1 VGSSTG
7 LGGPAPRP
15 QLRACKY
22 GTQCFRKN
30 SEHLAQFAHPGER
43 MYRYGMV
50 AFEGNVMPEFESLW
64 QLFKYHDPDES
75 GFLSDVDFGN
85 ALESCRLLATIVGG
99 VGGIV
104 GSEGENWTKAGGV
117 PDGYLNFRQFVAW
130 AQEFLPADFPVG
142 LDTASASDRP
152 CRFRLC
158 SSGGE
163 RCSCPG
169 FEAADD
175 AGLLCKCGHKAS
187 MHRSDAAEAGFRAFS
202 SMNSSSHTMV
212 WTDTPGLV
220 RIEDDTLLANLQEA
234 LEHTHKSTD
243 NWTRD
248 RGCAI
253 HGVNGCDWKCCNKN
267 RAPVPTS
274 YKLLTAY
281 RNQNEEL
288 WQQYS
293 MLKTAVQE
301 ECRRP
306 IRPGDAIPPMTAHK
320 VSTSGLPL
328 SADLDESCNEYHLF
342 HGSSSQKCA
351 SIASTNFRTD
361 LAGAGATWKEKGKA
375 VGTPLYG
382 FGVYLAEKITK
393 ADEYSKEVD
402 EDDGILP
409 EDAEGEFYTV
419 LVCRVMCGKAQV
431 VTTNEIEVESLRKDV
446 FAGPYHAV
454 LGDRVSVLNKPYR
467 EVVVYEKDQCFPEF
481 LLVYSRAYS

>member
-1 VGSSTG
+1 
-7 LGGPAPRP
+7 
-15 QLRACKY
+15 
-22 GTQCFRKN
+22 
-30 SEHLAQFAHPGER
+30 
-43 MYRYGMV
+43 
-50 AFEGNVMPEFESLW
+50 
-64 QLFKYHDPDES
+64 
-75 GFLSDVDFGN
+75 
-85 ALESCRLLATIVGG
+85 
-99 VGGIV
+99 
-104 GSEGENWTKAGGV
+104 
-117 PDGYLNFRQFVAW
+117 
-130 AQEFLPADFPVG
+130 
-142 LDTASASDRP
+142 
-152 CRFRLC
+152 
-158 SSGGE
+158 
-163 RCSCPG
+163 
-169 FEAADD
+169 
-175 AGLLCKCGHKAS
+175 
-187 MHRSDAAEAGFRAFS
+187 MHRSDAAEAGFRKFE
-202 SMNSSSHTMV
+202 SMNKASHSMM

-220 RIEDDTLLANLQEA
+220 RIEDDKLLAQLQEA
-234 LEHTHKSTD
+234 LEHTHKSKD

-253 HGVNGCDWKCCNKN
+253 HGVNGCDPKCCWRNK
-267 RAPVPTS
+267 APVPTS

-306 IRPGDAIPPMTAHK
+306 RRSDDTIPPMTAHK
-320 VSTSGLPL
+320 VTTSDMSL
-328 SADLDESCNEYHLF
+328 SSDLDEACNEYHLF

-382 FGVYLAEKITK
+382 FGVYFSERITK
-393 ADEYSKEVD
+393 ADEYSREVD

-446 FAGPYHAV
+446 FAGPYHSV